1 MRMFK
6 DSIHGYMPFPQ
17 KICAFIDTAHFQRL
31 RLVKQLGA
39 SYRVWPGAA
48 HNRFEHCLGV
58 AHLARCMVKHLQEL
72 QPELGITDR
81 DVDCVQL
88 AGLCHDLGH
97 GPFSHVWDDKFIP
110 VALPGKRWKHENA
123 SEMMFDDL
131 VAKNHIDL
139 PNNDIQF
146 IKALIAGDLSSCS
159 ESQPPEKP
167 FLFDIVANQR
177 NGIDVDKFD
186 YIARD
191 TRVTSDI
198 ASSICTDRL
207 INCARVIDNQIC
219 YDIKDANMLFELC
232 HTRYSLH
239 KLIYTHKTARAIEYM
254 LVDALLAAEPIMHFA
269 DHVTNPSKYLY
280 LTDSITELIQMSND
294 ENLCEA
300 QAILNRITSRDL
312 YKTVDYKVFPWE
324 WKGHLRKF
332 FSPEL
337 IVAAAKSHNPENDEE
352 RDTLRELSTQ
362 HIIIDEAVLHY
373 GMGNSNPIDKIRFY
387 SKRKLNE
394 CSKAEP
400 GDISS
405 LMPATFGEVLL
416 RIYTRDVR
424 FFGLI
429 QHGYRLILQDLP
441 PLPEGEFPTSGLDYP
456 STPTRAGT
464 ASPVRS
470 SGGRVFSNNSFTTVG
485 PGYVP
490 PSPTAEHVK
499 RRREDGSV
507 LSPRKKLRSG

>member
-6 DSIHGYMPFPQ
+6 DSIHGYMPFSP

-31 RLVKQLGA
+31 RFVKQLGT

-58 AHLARCMVKHLQEL
+58 AYLARCMAEHLKDQ

-81 DVDCVQL
+81 DVECVQV

-97 GPFSHVWDDKFIP
+97 GPFSHVWDGQFIP
-110 VALPGKRWKHENA
+110 AALPGKYWKHEDA

-131 VAKNHIDL
+131 VVKNNIDL
-139 PNNDIQF
+139 PENDIQF
-146 IKALIAGDLSSCS
+146 IKALIAGDPSSCS
-159 ESQPPEKP
+159 DNTEKP
-167 FLFDIVANQR
+167 FLFEIVANRR

-191 TRVTSDI
+191 TKVTSDI

-207 INCARVIDNQIC
+207 INCARVIEDQIC

-239 KLIYTHKTARAIEYM
+239 KLIYSHKTARAIEYM
-254 LVDALLAAEPIMHFA
+254 IVDALLAAESVMHFA
-269 DHVTNPSKYLY
+269 GYVTDPGRYLH
-280 LTDSITELIQMSND
+280 LTDSIIELIQMSND
-294 ENLCEA
+294 QNLTEA

-312 YKTVDYKVFPWE
+312 YKTVDYKVFTWD

-332 FSPEL
+332 FNPEA
-337 IVAAAKSHNPENDEE
+337 IVSAARLHKPENDEE
-352 RDTLRELSTQ
+352 RVALEELSN
-362 HIIIDEAVLHY
+362 HHVIIDEVVLHY
-373 GMGNSNPIDKIRFY
+373 GMGNGNPVDSIRFY
-387 SKRKLNE
+387 SKRKPQE

-416 RIYTRDVR
+416 RIYTRDIR

-429 QHGYRLILQDLP
+429 QHGYRLILQGLP
-441 PLPEGEFPTSGLDYP
+441 SSPEEELPTSGSDQP
-456 STPTRAGT
+456 STPTRFGA

-470 SGGRVFSNNSFTTVG
+470 SSGRVFSNNSFTTVK

-499 RRREDGSV
+499 RKWEDGV
-507 LSPRKKLRSG
+507 LSPCKKLRSE

>member
-1 MRMFK
+1 MNIAWVPLPQLR
-6 DSIHGYMPFPQ
+6 HVFP
-17 KICAFIDTAHFQRL
+17 TSL
-31 RLVKQLGA
+31 TL
-39 SYRVWPGAA
+39 SP
-48 HNRFEHCLGV
+48 GV
-58 AHLARCMVKHLQEL
+58 AHLARCLAEHVKNQ

-81 DVDCVQL
+81 DVECVQI

-97 GPFSHVWDDKFIP
+97 GPFSHVWDSQFIP
-110 VALPGKRWKHENA
+110 VALPGRQWKHEDA

-131 VAKNHIDL
+131 VVKNDVDL
-139 PNNDIQF
+139 TGNDIKF
-146 IKALIAGDLSSCS
+146 IKALISGDPSSCS
-159 ESQPPEKP
+159 KNDPPEKP
-167 FLFDIVANQR
+167 FLFEIVANKR

-198 ASSICTDRL
+198 ASSISTDRL
-207 INCARVIDNQIC
+207 INCARVIDDQIC

-254 LVDALLAAEPIMHFA
+254 IVDALLSAESIMHFA
-269 DHVTNPSKYLY
+269 DHVTNPEKYLH
-280 LTDSITELIQMSND
+280 LTDSIVEMIRMSDD
-294 ENLCEA
+294 ERLGEA
-300 QAILNRITSRDL
+300 QTILNRIVSRDL
-312 YKTVDYKVFPWE
+312 YKMVDYKVFAWE
-324 WKGHLRKF
+324 WKEHLQKF
-332 FSPEL
+332 FSPEA
-337 IVAAAKSHNPENDEE
+337 IVAAAKSHTPENGGK
-352 RDTLRELSTQ
+352 RDILQELSTQ
-362 HIIIDEAVLHY
+362 HVIIDEAVLHY

-387 SKRKLNE
+387 SKRKPHE

-429 QHGYRLILQDLP
+429 QHGYRLVLQDLP
-441 PLPEGEFPTSGLDYP
+441 LSPEGELSTSSPTRP
-456 STPTRAGT
+456 STPTKVGA

-470 SGGRVFSNNSFTTVG
+470 SGGRVFSNNSFTTVE
-485 PGYVP
+485 PGYIP
-490 PSPTAEHVK
+490 PSPTVEHVK
-499 RRREDGSV
+499 RTRDDSSV
-507 LSPRKKLRSG
+507 LSPRKRLRSG